1 MNRRCTSCSPGLND
15 RATLMVLDR
24 KSGGRMDEIFM
35 DDLRHSEEITV
46 SHVGRRSWIERLAE
60 KGARL
65 ITRLL

>member
-1 MNRRCTSCSPGLND
+1 MNRNVYVCSPGLDD
-15 RATLMVLDR
+15 RATLMVRDR
-24 KSGGRMDEIFM
+24 KIGGRMDEIFM

-46 SHVGRRSWIERLAE
+46 SHVDRRSWIERLAE